1 MNSVQKRDILKTENG
16 WGLCPVCG
24 RKLMHVRPDTIAENL
39 EIYCKGCHSSS
50 IVNIV
55 QSQSLRARA
64 D

>member
-24 RKLMHVRPDTIAENL
+24 HRVQPVREDTYAENL
-39 EIYCKGCHSSS
+39 EIYCKRCHIRSV
-50 IVNIV
+50 VNIV
-55 QSQSLRARA
+55 QSQSLSASA